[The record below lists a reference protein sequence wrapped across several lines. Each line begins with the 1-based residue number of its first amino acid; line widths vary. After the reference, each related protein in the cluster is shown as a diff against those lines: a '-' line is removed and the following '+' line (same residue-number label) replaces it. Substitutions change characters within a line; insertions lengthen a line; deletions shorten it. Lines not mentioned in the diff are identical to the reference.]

1 MTDRVYNLL
10 RAQIIDLDL
19 QPGTR
24 LQIEGISSGFDVS
37 PTPVREALNRLAA
50 EGLVTQEPYRGFRV
64 SDLLDPVELAQLLH
78 AREVL
83 ESAAVVQTARVRD
96 DVLLQELDRLVRHM
110 DELAAGDSLDLKEF
124 NAADAEFHKLTVSA
138 SGNRFLLEA
147 LEALHVHVQIARH
160 YHGRSAAEARRSNED
175 HRRLLGSIERG
186 DSTAAANQ
194 VSIHI
199 KRVLDRLEP
208 NLSDKESGTPS

>member
-10 RAQIIDLDL
+10 RGQIIDLDL
-19 QPGTR
+19 EPGTR
-24 LQIEGISSGFDVS
+24 LQIEGLSAGFDVS
-37 PTPVREALNRLAA
+37 PTPVREALNRLTA

-78 AREVL
+78 AREL
-83 ESAAVVQTARVRD
+83 IESAAVVLTARTRD
-96 DVLLQELDRLVRHM
+96 DVVLRELERLVRHM
-110 DELAAGDSLDLKEF
+110 DELASADSLDLKEF

-160 YHGRSAAEARRSNED
+160 YHGRSPAEARRSNED
-175 HRRLLGSIERG
+175 HRRLLAAIEGG
-186 DSTAAANQ
+186 DSAEAVSQ

-199 KRVLDRLEP
+199 FRVLDRLEP
-208 NLSDKESGTPS
+208 NVSDKESGTP